1 MAARVRL
8 SRRAAALAVY
18 AALLLAHTGLAREQ
32 LTRGV
37 RIMNPP
43 VEAPP
48 PVAPVPITPLTDVCA
63 NGAPMKK
70 LGGAPIKVA
79 AADGLAARFNGM
91 QALDNLFEVVG
102 ATQQP
107 DFIWDAG
114 TRDVTAAGDLIAR
127 EINSSDL
134 PHVVDRMA
142 TVRAIKQLSA
152 QSPLPV
158 RLLPD
163 LKLHMR
169 GAIVD
174 LAIDDVQGRALIVLN
189 LTGDGTVQTLYPGG
203 NEQQVYDGAQYRQK
217 LVVRSPFGSDLLVA
231 ISAPQAVTDLEA
243 ALKALNEQRAAGKL
257 AKLLSCLGAPGVRIG
272 SVAFNTAP

>member
-8 SRRAAALAVY
+8 SRRAAALAAC
-18 AALLLAHTGLAREQ
+18 AALLLAHTGLARAQ

-43 VEAPP
+43 VETPP

-63 NGAPMKK
+63 N
-70 LGGAPIKVA
+70 GAPIKVA

-231 ISAPQAVTDLEA
+231 ISAPQAVTDLET